1 MSLKRTLHSLEEITR
16 RFDSLISSLEKLLK
30 AIRPRS
36 NVKNT
41 RIGKIRRDLDKL
53 LELETPEMTKLLEI
67 TIKLNQINVIF
78 DSGIEFKNEDIIRLI
93 EGEYDLLNDDKVKS
107 HDYVFEFITGV
118 RFALANEESNRVSL
132 SGRGDIKVGEDIAI
146 ECKNIRSLNN
156 LVKNV
161 DKGKCQIEKR
171 VTNAE
176 VKFGFIA
183 LDISNIFPMEK
194 AQEFLQKI
202 FEEFYSNHAKLK
214 EFQRFDQEVIDSVL
228 EDKNFQNIIQSY
240 IMHEAEAALYSAL
253 PLTYNMGSVTLGIIF
268 QVNKCFLIEEDEQ
281 YIPLPIRGMT
291 YILNSSLS
299 KDSQNDVAKYINRLA
314 VGF

>member
-1 MSLKRTLHSLEEITR
+1 M
-16 RFDSLISSLEKLLK
+16 
-30 AIRPRS
+30 
-36 NVKNT
+36 
-41 RIGKIRRDLDKL
+41 
-53 LELETPEMTKLLEI
+53 
-67 TIKLNQINVIF
+67 
-78 DSGIEFKNEDIIRLI
+78 
-93 EGEYDLLNDDKVKS
+93 S

-118 RFALANEESNRVSL
+118 RFALANEESKKVSL

-171 VTNAE
+171 VANAE

-214 EFQRFDQEVIDSVL
+214 EFQRFDQEVVDSVL

-240 IMHEAEAALYSAL
+240 IMHEAEAEAEAELYSAL
-253 PLTYNMGSVTLGIIF
+253 PLRYNMGSVTLGIIF
-268 QVNKCFLIEEDEQ
+268 QVNKCFLIEEGEQ